1 MPVYLD
7 HNATTPLDP
16 RVREAMLPYLGE
28 ICGNPASVHRFGRAT
43 RMAVDQ
49 AREQVAALV
58 GAASGQV
65 VFTGCGTEA
74 NNLALL
80 GAAARL
86 PPGPVAVSRIEHP
99 SVLEPARRLAA
110 AGRELLWLEVDA
122 AGRVRPESLDAALAR
137 GARLVSV
144 MLANNETGVIQD
156 VAALAARARAAG
168 AVVHTD
174 AVQAA
179 GKIAVDF
186 RALGVHLLTLSAH
199 KLHGPQGVGAL
210 VRDRAV
216 ELEPQLVGGGQEGG
230 LRSGTL
236 NVAGIVGFGAAAAL
250 AAEELE
256 TRTAR
261 MRTLRE
267 RLERGLAALP
277 GVALIAAEAE
287 RLPNTVMA
295 AVRGVEAETLLMAL
309 DRAGY
314 AVSSGSACHTGK
326 TEPSH
331 VLTAMGVPAGLAL
344 GSIRV
349 SLGKD
354 STEADVDGFLAAL
367 GAALQSLTSG
377 AVGA

>member
-28 ICGNPASVHRFGRAT
+28 IYGNPASVHRFGRAT

-49 AREQVAALV
+49 ARERVAALV
-58 GAASGQV
+58 GAAPTQV

-110 AGRELLWLEVDA
+110 AGRELLWLEVDSE
-122 AGRVRPESLDAALAR
+122 GRVLPESLDEALDR

-144 MLANNETGVIQD
+144 MLANNETGVVQD

-168 AVVHTD
+168 ALVHTD

-179 GKIAVDF
+179 GKIPVDF

-199 KLHGPQGVGAL
+199 KLYGPQGVGAL

-216 ELEPQLVGGGQEGG
+216 ELEPQLLGGGQEEG

-256 TRTAR
+256 ARAAR
-261 MRTLRE
+261 MRALRE
-267 RLERGLAALP
+267 RLERGLAAHGGVTLLAP
-277 GVALIAAEAE
+277 GAE

-295 AVRGVEAETLLMAL
+295 AVQGVEAETLLMAL

-331 VLTAMGVPAGLAL
+331 VLRAMGVPDALAL
-344 GSIRV
+344 GSIRI

-354 STEADVDGFLAAL
+354 STETDVDGFLAAL
-367 GAALQSLTSG
+367 DQALDSLRTG

>member
-7 HNATTPLDP
+7 HNATTPLDA

-28 ICGNPASVHRFGRAT
+28 IYGNPASPHRFGRAT
-43 RMAVDQ
+43 RMAVDE
-49 AREQVAALV
+49 ARERVAALV
-58 GAASGQV
+58 GAAPQQV

-80 GAAARL
+80 GAAAHL

-99 SVLEPARRLAA
+99 SVLEPARRLEAR
-110 AGRELLWLEVDA
+110 GRPVLWLEVDGE
-122 AGRVRPESLDAALAR
+122 GRVRPESLDAALAQ

-156 VAALAARARAAG
+156 VAALARRAREAG

-179 GKIAVDF
+179 GKIPVDF
-186 RALGVHLLTLSAH
+186 PALGVHLLTLSAH

-210 VRDRAV
+210 VRDRAL
-216 ELEPQLVGGGQEGG
+216 ELEPLLVGGGQEEG

-236 NVAGIVGFGAAAAL
+236 NVAGIVGFGTAAAL
-250 AAEELE
+250 AADELA
-256 TRTAR
+256 TRAAR
-261 MRTLRE
+261 MRALRE
-267 RLERGLAALP
+267 RLERGLARLD
-277 GVALIAAEAE
+277 GVRILAAGAE

-295 AVRGVEAETLLMAL
+295 GVAGVESETLLMAL

-331 VLTAMGVPAGLAL
+331 VLAAMGVPPELAL

-349 SLGKD
+349 SVGKD
-354 STEADVDGFLAAL
+354 TTEADVDGFLAAL
-367 GAALQSLTSG
+367 AGALDSLRRG

>member
-7 HNATTPLDP
+7 HNATTPLDA

-28 ICGNPASVHRFGRAT
+28 IYGNPASPHRFGRAT
-43 RMAVDQ
+43 RMAVDA

-58 GAASGQV
+58 GAAPQQV

-80 GAAARL
+80 GAAAHL

-99 SVLEPARRLAA
+99 SVLEPARRLEGQ
-110 AGRELLWLEVDA
+110 GRRVLWLEVDGE
-122 AGRVRPESLDAALAR
+122 GRVRPESLDAALAQ

-156 VAALAARARAAG
+156 VAALARRAREAG

-179 GKIAVDF
+179 GKIPVDF
-186 RALGVHLLTLSAH
+186 PALGVHLLTLSAH

-210 VRDRAV
+210 VRDRAL
-216 ELEPQLVGGGQEGG
+216 ELEPLLVGGGQEEG

-236 NVAGIVGFGAAAAL
+236 NVAGIVGFGTAAAL
-250 AAEELE
+250 AADELA
-256 TRTAR
+256 TRSAH
-261 MRTLRE
+261 MRALRE
-267 RLERGLAALP
+267 RLERGLARLD
-277 GVALIAAEAE
+277 GVRILAAGAE

-295 AVRGVEAETLLMAL
+295 GVAGVESETLLMAL

-331 VLTAMGVPAGLAL
+331 VLVAMGVPPELAL

-349 SLGKD
+349 SVGKD
-354 STEADVDGFLAAL
+354 TTEAHVDGFLAAL
-367 GAALQSLTSG
+367 AGALDSLRRG
-377 AVGA
+377 AVGV